1 MSEQAVLSATG
12 LTKTYSDGQ
21 QTITVLED
29 LNLEVSAGEW
39 LAIVGASGAGK
50 STLLNL
56 LGGLD
61 LPTAGE
67 IAVAGTAL
75 PALSELERSRWRNQR
90 LGFVFQMHH
99 LLPEFSAL
107 ESVAMPAR
115 IGGMSKVAAEA
126 GAFDLLD
133 QLGLAHRATHR
144 PAALSGG
151 ERQRVAIARALI
163 AEGWQIGLRAHPSHP
178 SDLERRI
185 ATHFGIADK
194 IQWDTG
200 ATFEDALARYD
211 VAVCSAST
219 TFYQSLYAGWP
230 AIFYEPAYRQDRA
243 ANMANDPMMTG
254 LVTAKDLSRPVTSD
268 PGELEGLIRSSVE
281 KDSLVST
288 FPARFASELAPRFIG
303 PYPHRSDEIAAEF
316 IEHDILQTYAN
327 ACHKPRVENLAA
339 QYESSTESSHI

>member
-1 MSEQAVLSATG
+1 MSEQQVLSAVN

-39 LAIVGASGAGK
+39 LSIVGASGAGK

-75 PALSELERSRWRNQR
+75 PALSELERSQWRNQR

-126 GAFDLLD
+126 CAFDLLD
-133 QLGLAHRATHR
+133 QLGLSHRATHL

-163 AEGWQIGLRAHPSHP
+163 NQPACVLMDEPTGNLDPQTAEQVLTTMTALRSLDTAFVVV
-178 SDLERRI
+178 
-185 ATHFGIADK
+185 THDPGIA
-194 IQWDTG
+194 
-200 ATFEDALARYD
+200 ARMD
-211 VAVCSAST
+211 RQLTLVDGRLSA
-219 TFYQSLYAGWP
+219 
-230 AIFYEPAYRQDRA
+230 
-243 ANMANDPMMTG
+243 
-254 LVTAKDLSRPVTSD
+254 
-268 PGELEGLIRSSVE
+268 
-281 KDSLVST
+281 
-288 FPARFASELAPRFIG
+288 
-303 PYPHRSDEIAAEF
+303 
-316 IEHDILQTYAN
+316 
-327 ACHKPRVENLAA
+327 
-339 QYESSTESSHI
+339 

>member
-12 LTKTYSDGQ
+12 LAKTYRDGQ
-21 QTITVLED
+21 QTITVLKD

-75 PALSELERSRWRNQR
+75 PALSELERSRWRNQQ

-115 IGGMSKVAAEA
+115 IGGISKVAAEVRA
-126 GAFDLLD
+126 YDLLD

-163 AEGWQIGLRAHPSHP
+163 NQPACVLMDEPTGNLDPQTAEQVLTTMTALRSLDTAFVVV
-178 SDLERRI
+178 
-185 ATHFGIADK
+185 THDPGIA
-194 IQWDTG
+194 
-200 ATFEDALARYD
+200 ARMD
-211 VAVCSAST
+211 RQLTLVDGRLSA
-219 TFYQSLYAGWP
+219 
-230 AIFYEPAYRQDRA
+230 
-243 ANMANDPMMTG
+243 
-254 LVTAKDLSRPVTSD
+254 
-268 PGELEGLIRSSVE
+268 
-281 KDSLVST
+281 
-288 FPARFASELAPRFIG
+288 
-303 PYPHRSDEIAAEF
+303 
-316 IEHDILQTYAN
+316 
-327 ACHKPRVENLAA
+327 
-339 QYESSTESSHI
+339 

>member
-12 LTKTYSDGQ
+12 LTKTFSDGQ

-29 LNLEVSAGEW
+29 LNLQVSAGEW

-115 IGGMSKVAAEA
+115 IGGMSKVAAEVRA
-126 GAFDLLD
+126 YDLLD

-163 AEGWQIGLRAHPSHP
+163 NQPACVLMDEPTGNLDPQTAEQVLTTMTALRSLDTAFVVV
-178 SDLERRI
+178 
-185 ATHFGIADK
+185 THDPGIA
-194 IQWDTG
+194 
-200 ATFEDALARYD
+200 ARMD
-211 VAVCSAST
+211 
-219 TFYQSLYAGWP
+219 
-230 AIFYEPAYRQDRA
+230 RQL
-243 ANMANDPMMTG
+243 T
-254 LVTAKDLSRPVTSD
+254 LVDGRLSP
-268 PGELEGLIRSSVE
+268 
-281 KDSLVST
+281 
-288 FPARFASELAPRFIG
+288 
-303 PYPHRSDEIAAEF
+303 
-316 IEHDILQTYAN
+316 
-327 ACHKPRVENLAA
+327 
-339 QYESSTESSHI
+339 

>member
-1 MSEQAVLSATG
+1 MSEHAVLSATG

-75 PALSELERSRWRNQR
+75 QALSELERSRWRNQQ

-163 AEGWQIGLRAHPSHP
+163 NQPACVLMDEPTGNLDPQTAEQVLTTMTALRSLDTAFVVV
-178 SDLERRI
+178 
-185 ATHFGIADK
+185 THDPGIA
-194 IQWDTG
+194 
-200 ATFEDALARYD
+200 ARMD
-211 VAVCSAST
+211 RQLTLVDGRLSA
-219 TFYQSLYAGWP
+219 
-230 AIFYEPAYRQDRA
+230 
-243 ANMANDPMMTG
+243 
-254 LVTAKDLSRPVTSD
+254 
-268 PGELEGLIRSSVE
+268 
-281 KDSLVST
+281 
-288 FPARFASELAPRFIG
+288 
-303 PYPHRSDEIAAEF
+303 
-316 IEHDILQTYAN
+316 
-327 ACHKPRVENLAA
+327 
-339 QYESSTESSHI
+339 

>member
-1 MSEQAVLSATG
+1 MSEQAVLSAAG

-29 LNLEVSAGEW
+29 LNLEVTAGEW

-67 IAVAGTAL
+67 IAVAGTTL
-75 PALSELERSRWRNQR
+75 PALSEVERSQWRNQR

-115 IGGMSKVAAEA
+115 IGGMSKVDAEA
-126 GAFDLLD
+126 RAFDLLD
-133 QLGLAHRATHR
+133 QLGLSHRATHR

-163 AEGWQIGLRAHPSHP
+163 NQPACVLMDEPTGNLDPQTAEQVLTTMTALRSLDTAFVVV
-178 SDLERRI
+178 
-185 ATHFGIADK
+185 TH
-194 IQWDTG
+194 
-200 ATFEDALARYD
+200 
-211 VAVCSAST
+211 
-219 TFYQSLYAGWP
+219 
-230 AIFYEPAYRQDRA
+230 
-243 ANMANDPMMTG
+243 DP
-254 LVTAKDLSRPVTSD
+254 
-268 PGELEGLIRSSVE
+268 
-281 KDSLVST
+281 
-288 FPARFASELAPRFIG
+288 
-303 PYPHRSDEIAAEF
+303 EIAARM
-316 IEHDILQTYAN
+316 DRQLTLVDGKLSA
-327 ACHKPRVENLAA
+327 
-339 QYESSTESSHI
+339 

>member
-12 LTKTYSDGQ
+12 LTKTFSDGQ
-21 QTITVLED
+21 QTITILED
-29 LNLEVSAGEW
+29 LNLEVGAGEW

-67 IAVAGTAL
+67 IAVAGRAL
-75 PALSELERSRWRNQR
+75 PALSELERSQWRNQR

-163 AEGWQIGLRAHPSHP
+163 NQPACVLMDEPTGNLDPQTAEQVLTTMTALRSLDTAFVVV
-178 SDLERRI
+178 
-185 ATHFGIADK
+185 THDPGIA
-194 IQWDTG
+194 
-200 ATFEDALARYD
+200 ARMD
-211 VAVCSAST
+211 
-219 TFYQSLYAGWP
+219 
-230 AIFYEPAYRQDRA
+230 RQL
-243 ANMANDPMMTG
+243 T
-254 LVTAKDLSRPVTSD
+254 LVDGRLSP
-268 PGELEGLIRSSVE
+268 
-281 KDSLVST
+281 
-288 FPARFASELAPRFIG
+288 
-303 PYPHRSDEIAAEF
+303 
-316 IEHDILQTYAN
+316 
-327 ACHKPRVENLAA
+327 
-339 QYESSTESSHI
+339 

>member
-12 LTKTYSDGQ
+12 LTKTFSDGQ

-29 LNLEVSAGEW
+29 LNLQVSAGEW

-144 PAALSGG
+144 PPALSGG

-163 AEGWQIGLRAHPSHP
+163 NQPACVLMDEPTGNLDPQTAEQVLTTMTALRSLDTAFVVV
-178 SDLERRI
+178 
-185 ATHFGIADK
+185 THDPGIA
-194 IQWDTG
+194 
-200 ATFEDALARYD
+200 ARMD
-211 VAVCSAST
+211 
-219 TFYQSLYAGWP
+219 
-230 AIFYEPAYRQDRA
+230 RQL
-243 ANMANDPMMTG
+243 T
-254 LVTAKDLSRPVTSD
+254 LVDGRLSP
-268 PGELEGLIRSSVE
+268 
-281 KDSLVST
+281 
-288 FPARFASELAPRFIG
+288 
-303 PYPHRSDEIAAEF
+303 
-316 IEHDILQTYAN
+316 
-327 ACHKPRVENLAA
+327 
-339 QYESSTESSHI
+339 

>member
-12 LTKTYSDGQ
+12 LTKTFSDGQ

-29 LNLEVSAGEW
+29 LNLQVSAGEW

-75 PALSELERSRWRNQR
+75 PALSELERSRWRNQQ

-163 AEGWQIGLRAHPSHP
+163 NQPACVLMDEPTGNLDPQTAEQVLTTMTALRSLDTAFVVV
-178 SDLERRI
+178 
-185 ATHFGIADK
+185 THDPGIA
-194 IQWDTG
+194 
-200 ATFEDALARYD
+200 ARMD
-211 VAVCSAST
+211 
-219 TFYQSLYAGWP
+219 
-230 AIFYEPAYRQDRA
+230 RQL
-243 ANMANDPMMTG
+243 T
-254 LVTAKDLSRPVTSD
+254 LVDGRLSP
-268 PGELEGLIRSSVE
+268 
-281 KDSLVST
+281 
-288 FPARFASELAPRFIG
+288 
-303 PYPHRSDEIAAEF
+303 
-316 IEHDILQTYAN
+316 
-327 ACHKPRVENLAA
+327 
-339 QYESSTESSHI
+339 